1 LLPLFRLS
9 DSTEEN
15 AVTYAP
21 GPPFPAGSRWR
32 VLPTPEDR
40 VPGTFDQDVYIELL
54 HRYHDAGS
62 PLDGSVSFTLH
73 AFLRSMGR
81 RVDGRT
87 YEQLR
92 SALVRLERTILESA
106 STYFFAEPRGSDAS
120 AQVVA
125 GRYLDDRLT
134 LLSAVAIDRRR
145 AAERDQLALFDTL
158 STNEP
163 GEARVTLSPVL
174 RANIRAGYTTTVS
187 AARYFELPSPT
198 ARRLYRLIAAVQ
210 ADASEGGGRVPG
222 GAVIELNDSDSRPS
236 GAFSLRAEQADAA
249 GSDQPAAVGARPA
262 SPSEGAPSTINP
274 SAAGRARPRRPEAR
288 FAWNVALDAL
298 AEQLPLSQRYPSHLQ
313 RVLEPAHAML
323 KAAGLVRDAV
333 IRQQRRTW
341 VVHYELP

>member
-1 LLPLFRLS
+1 M
-9 DSTEEN
+9 
-15 AVTYAP
+15 
-21 GPPFPAGSRWR
+21 
-32 VLPTPEDR
+32 LPTPEDR

-62 PLDGSVSFTLH
+62 PPDGGVSFTLH

-92 SALVRLERTILESA
+92 SALVRLERSILESA
-106 STYFFAEPRGSDAS
+106 STYFAAESRGPDALTHAVS
-120 AQVVA
+120 

-145 AAERDQLALFDTL
+145 AAERDQLALFATL
-158 STNEP
+158 SSNEP

-174 RANIRAGYTTTVS
+174 RANIQAGYTTTLS

-222 GAVIELNDSDSRPS
+222 GAVIELTDNASRPS
-236 GAFSLRAEQADAA
+236 GAFSLQAE
-249 GSDQPAAVGARPA
+249 SPPAARLDQSVSAGATPV
-262 SPSEGAPSTINP
+262 SPSDEAPSAPNAP
-274 SAAGRARPRRPEAR
+274 AAGRARARRPEAR

>member
-1 LLPLFRLS
+1 M
-9 DSTEEN
+9 
-15 AVTYAP
+15 
-21 GPPFPAGSRWR
+21 
-32 VLPTPEDR
+32 LPTPEDR

-62 PLDGSVSFTLH
+62 PRDGTVSFTLH

-92 SALVRLERTILESA
+92 GALARLERSILESA
-106 STYFFAEPRGSDAS
+106 STYFAAESRSSGAGDQAVS
-120 AQVVA
+120 
-125 GRYLDDRLT
+125 GRYVDDRLT

-145 AAERDQLALFDTL
+145 AAQRDQLALFATL

-163 GEARVTLSPVL
+163 GEARVTLSPLL
-174 RANIRAGYTTTVS
+174 RANIHAGYTTMLS

-210 ADASEGGGRVPG
+210 ADASEGGGGVPG
-222 GAVIELNDSDSRPS
+222 GAVVELAEGATRSS
-236 GAFSLRAEQADAA
+236 GAFSLQAESRATL
-249 GSDQPAAVGARPA
+249 GPDQPASTAA
-262 SPSEGAPSTINP
+262 APV
-274 SAAGRARPRRPEAR
+274 AGRIRPHRPEAR

-333 IRQQRRTW
+333 IRQQRRAW